1 MMLPEEVYNR
11 PATAFVAAFMGADNV
26 VQLQI
31 GIEDGLVRVSAG
43 DHNAEALL
51 PISGGLGEAGLHL
64 AEAKSGGVTAHFRGE
79 AARLVSGGEAPPDSL
94 TLRGR
99 ITQSSYP
106 GGVYRY
112 AVQVGD
118 QHYMVDDERRFA
130 PGDELGILLPAEAL
144 HVFPGDEAT
153 ARQQD

>member
-1 MMLPEEVYNR
+1 MYR
-11 PATAFVAAFMGADNV
+11 
-26 VQLQI
+26 
-31 GIEDGLVRVSAG
+31 
-43 DHNAEALL
+43 
-51 PISGGLGEAGLHL
+51 
-64 AEAKSGGVTAHFRGE
+64 
-79 AARLVSGGEAPPDSL
+79 AARLVGSGEAPPDSL

-130 PGDELGILLPAEAL
+130 TGDELGIWLPAEAL
-144 HVFPGDEAT
+144 HVFPGDEAAT
-153 ARQQD
+153 GRRD